1 MKITIVE
8 ISAKHK
14 YRITLFGSLYLE
26 YAGLWEPADDFLR
39 NIGRF
44 DE

>member
-1 MKITIVE
+1 MKIMIVE

-39 NIGRF
+39 NIGWF